1 MSLPAENFS
10 PFERLL
16 VALAKGGVDFA
27 VVGGVAV
34 SLNGFVR
41 ATDDVDIIVSEERP
55 NVSKLLQELR
65 SWGEGWARELKV
77 EEFVPQEGSIRICEE
92 FDLDIFTRM
101 RGRSLE
107 DFRPRLK
114 YFDSGVV
121 RIPYISPE
129 DLIWLKRD
137 SWREKDQLDVF
148 ALKEILEKEQRSG
161 STDPA

>member
-1 MSLPAENFS
+1 MPSPAENFS

-16 VALAKGGVDFA
+16 VDLAKAEVDFA

-41 ATDDVDIIVSEERP
+41 ATDDVDIIVGDERG
-55 NVSKLLQELR
+55 NVSKLLEQLQK
-65 SWGEGWARELKV
+65 WGEGWARELKV
-77 EEFVPQEGSIRICEE
+77 EEFVPQEGSIRVREE

-101 RGRSLE
+101 RGKSLE

-114 YFDSGVV
+114 YRTSDTV

-129 DLIWLKRD
+129 DLIWLKQE

-148 ALKEILEKEQRSG
+148 ALKEILKKQAGDNR
-161 STDPA
+161 